1 MSEFLFG
8 SGFAIAGGDL
18 WRVRRKAVGPAL
30 HRAYLQTMV
39 DRVFGPSA
47 EQLCAKLEVRR
58 RNLKCMQNVGTC
70 LTALALSVNAFSP
83 LIALMSIAELG

>member
-47 EQLCAKLEVRR
+47 EQLCAKLEV
-58 RNLKCMQNVGTC
+58 NPKPYTC
-70 LTALALSVNAFSP
+70 LQTMVSRVFGPFTEQLCAKLEALP
-83 LIALMSIAELG
+83 LCAQVSS

>member
-58 RNLKCMQNVGTC
+58 V
-70 LTALALSVNAFSP
+70 P
-83 LIALMSIAELG
+83 LRANPTP

>member
-1 MSEFLFG
+1 VSEFLFG

-30 HRAYLQTMV
+30 HRAYLQTMI

-47 EQLCAKLEVRR
+47 EQLCSKLQVRR
-58 RNLKCMQNVGTC
+58 QIACRAGASRLQTPRACPHAHATC
-70 LTALALSVNAFSP
+70 LCA
-83 LIALMSIAELG
+83 

>member
-47 EQLCAKLEVRR
+47 EQLCAKLEARSVPSRAK
-58 RNLKCMQNVGTC
+58 LKVSAGSR
-70 LTALALSVNAFSP
+70 A
-83 LIALMSIAELG
+83 